1 MYCCSWIY
9 SKVFPYKVLKKEF
22 PKNPFLIKT
31 FCYRNCT
38 LYAGAADIL
47 LSLSILLEILSEFN
61 IGYWINF
68 IVSCIFWNLFFF
80 QLIDHGSVGYPKIL
94 GKSKIFL
101 VNLRN
106 SIQTQPV
113 PNFFGTQTQLTR
125 SKPITMQISIAA
137 CILLVCRLTKNVSQQ
152 FFSLKN
158 PPLFFL
164 SIRKMVHI

>member
-9 SKVFPYKVLKKEF
+9 SKVFPYKVLKKDF

-68 IVSCIFWNLFFF
+68 IVSCIFEIYFFF
-80 QLIDHGSVGYPKIL
+80 SIDWSWVGQIPENTWEN
-94 GKSKIFL
+94 KIFL

-113 PNFFGTQTQLTR
+113 PNFFGTQTQPDPNPSLCR
-125 SKPITMQISIAA
+125 SVS
-137 CILLVCRLTKNVSQQ
+137 LLASYWFANWQKMFLNS
-152 FFSLKN
+152 FF
-158 PPLFFL
+158 P
-164 SIRKMVHI
+164 

>member
-9 SKVFPYKVLKKEF
+9 SKVFPYKVLKKDF

-68 IVSCIFWNLFFF
+68 IVSCIFEIYFFF
-80 QLIDHGSVGYPKIL
+80 QLIDHGSVRYPKIL
-94 GKSKIFL
+94 GKTRFFWWIWEIVSKLNLYPTFL
-101 VNLRN
+101 VPKLN
-106 SIQTQPV
+106 STQPD
-113 PNFFGTQTQLTR
+113 PNPSLCKSVSLLASYWFANWQKMFLNSFF
-125 SKPITMQISIAA
+125 P
-137 CILLVCRLTKNVSQQ
+137 
-152 FFSLKN
+152 
-158 PPLFFL
+158 
-164 SIRKMVHI
+164 

>member
-9 SKVFPYKVLKKEF
+9 SKVFPYKVLKKDF

-68 IVSCIFWNLFFF
+68 IVSCIFEIYFFF
-80 QLIDHGSVGYPKIL
+80 SIDWSWFGRIPENTWEN
-94 GKSKIFL
+94 KIFL

-137 CILLVCRLTKNVSQQ
+137 CILLVCKLTKNVSQQ
-152 FFSLKN
+152 FFFLKKSSTI
-158 PPLFFL
+158 FL
-164 SIRKMVHI
+164 SN

>member
-9 SKVFPYKVLKKEF
+9 SKVFPYKVLKKDF

-68 IVSCIFWNLFFF
+68 IVSCIFWNLFFS
-80 QLIDHGSVGYPKIL
+80 IDRSWVGRIPENTWEN
-94 GKSKIFL
+94 KIFL

-113 PNFFGTQTQLTR
+113 PNFFGTQTQLNPTQTHHYADQCR
-125 SKPITMQISIAA
+125 CLHLIGLQIDKK
-137 CILLVCRLTKNVSQQ
+137 C
-152 FFSLKN
+152 FSTV
-158 PPLFFL
+158 FFL
-164 SIRKMVHI
+164 KKSSTIFFIIRKMVHI

>member
-9 SKVFPYKVLKKEF
+9 SKVFPYKVLKKDF

-68 IVSCIFWNLFFF
+68 IVSCIFWNLFFS
-80 QLIDHGSVGYPKIL
+80 IDRSWVGRIPENTWEN
-94 GKSKIFL
+94 KIFL

-125 SKPITMQISIAA
+125 PKPITMQISIAA
-137 CILLVCRLTKNVSQQ
+137 CILLVCKLTKNVSQQ

-158 PPLFFL
+158 PPLFF
-164 SIRKMVHI
+164 

>member
-9 SKVFPYKVLKKEF
+9 SKVFPYKVLKKDF

-68 IVSCIFWNLFFF
+68 IVSCIFWNLFFS
-80 QLIDHGSVGYPKIL
+80 IDRSWVGRIPENTWEN
-94 GKSKIFL
+94 KIFWWIWEIVSKLNLYPTFL
-101 VNLRN
+101 VPKLN
-106 SIQTQPV
+106 S
-113 PNFFGTQTQLTR
+113 TR
-125 SKPITMQISIAA
+125 PKPITMQISVAA
-137 CILLVCRLTKNVSQQ
+137 CILLVCKLTKNVSQQ

-158 PPLFFL
+158 PPLFF
-164 SIRKMVHI
+164 